1 MKAIALASLAA
12 VLVQPLVF
20 ALVTTALL
28 TISLLGGATMN
39 DGDLPMLFL
48 QLGPLSIYVVVVG
61 AAFVVVVGIPLFLVL
76 KRMGKLGWR
85 SILSTGFLAAAI
97 PFAVIALPMLRDSS
111 GFSYGA
117 NWHGTYVQFVQNGV
131 YTMYGWL
138 NYLEEIVRFGIHGL
152 AGAAAFYLVWLRLH
166 DPHQGVSADASLRS
180 FAVDR

>member
-20 ALVTTALL
+20 ALITAALL
-28 TISLLGGATMN
+28 TISLLGGAMMN
-39 DGDLPMLFL
+39 NGDLPRLFL
-48 QLGPLSIYVVVVG
+48 QLGPISIYVDVV
-61 AAFVVVVGIPLFLVL
+61 ATAFVVVVGIPLFLVL
-76 KRMGKLGWR
+76 KRMGKLRWR
-85 SILSTGFLAAAI
+85 SILSAGFLAAAI
-97 PFAVIALPMLRDSS
+97 PFAVIGFPLLRDSS

-117 NWHGTYVQFVQNGV
+117 NWHGTYVQFVENGV

-166 DPHQGVSADASLRS
+166 EPQQGVPADDLAPLGRG
-180 FAVDR
+180 